1 MSRPRRDVLRQRLQQ
16 VFQEVFDDETIII
29 EEGTTAEDVDEW
41 DSLTHIILIVAT
53 EKEFGLRLN
62 AAEVGKLAN
71 VGALL
76 DILVARSMR

>member
-1 MSRPRRDVLRQRLQQ
+1 MNRPDRDVLRQRLQQ
-16 VFQEVFDDETIII
+16 VFREIFDDDTIII
-29 EEGTTAEDVDEW
+29 EDCTTAEDIDEW
-41 DSLTHIILIVAT
+41 DSLTHITLIVAA

-76 DILVARSMR
+76 DILVVRSTR

>member
-1 MSRPRRDVLRQRLQQ
+1 MNRPDRDVLRHRLQQ
-16 VFQEVFDDETIII
+16 VFREVFDDETIII

-41 DSLTHIILIVAT
+41 DSLTHITLIVAA

-76 DILVARSMR
+76 DILVVRSTR

>member
-1 MSRPRRDVLRQRLQQ
+1 MTARDREELQRRLQD
-16 VFQEVFDDETIII
+16 VFREVFDDETIVIN
-29 EEGTTAEDVDEW
+29 EGTTAEDVDEW
-41 DSLTHIILIVAT
+41 DSLTHIILIVAA

-76 DILVARSMR
+76 DILVVRSTR

>member
-1 MSRPRRDVLRQRLQQ
+1 MTTQDREVLQRRL
-16 VFQEVFDDETIII
+16 QEVFREVFDNETIII
-29 EEGTTAEDVDEW
+29 NEGTTAEDVDEW
-41 DSLTHIILIVAT
+41 DSLTHIILIVTT

-76 DILVARSMR
+76 DILVVRSTR

>member
-1 MSRPRRDVLRQRLQQ
+1 MTDRDRGVLQQRLQG
-16 VFQEVFDDETIII
+16 VFRQVFDDETIVINDD
-29 EEGTTAEDVDEW
+29 TTANDIAEW
-41 DSLTHIILIVAT
+41 DSLNHVILVVAA

-76 DILVARSMR
+76 DILVARSTR

>member
-1 MSRPRRDVLRQRLQQ
+1 MNRPDRDVLRQRLQQ
-16 VFQEVFDDETIII
+16 VFREVFDDDTIII
-29 EEGTTAEDVDEW
+29 EEGTTAEDIDEW
-41 DSLTHIILIVAT
+41 DSLTHITLIVAA

-76 DILVARSMR
+76 DILVVRSTR

>member
-1 MSRPRRDVLRQRLQQ
+1 MSRPHRDVLRQRLQQ

-76 DILVARSMR
+76 DILTVRSTR

>member
-1 MSRPRRDVLRQRLQQ
+1 MAEKDREELRQRLQQ
-16 VFQEVFDDETIII
+16 VFREVFDDEGIVIA
-29 EEGTTAEDVDEW
+29 EGTTAADVEEW
-41 DSLTHIILIVAT
+41 DSLMHITLMVAT

-76 DILVARSMR
+76 DILVTRSTS

>member
-1 MSRPRRDVLRQRLQQ
+1 MNRPDRDVLRQRLQH
-16 VFQEVFDDETIII
+16 VFREVFDDDTIII
-29 EEGTTAEDVDEW
+29 QEGTTAEDIDEW
-41 DSLTHIILIVAT
+41 DSLTHITLIVAA

-76 DILVARSMR
+76 DILVVRSTR

>member
-1 MSRPRRDVLRQRLQQ
+1 MTAPEREVLQQRLQE
-16 VFQEVFDDETIII
+16 VFREVFDDETIVIND
-29 EEGTTAEDVDEW
+29 ETTAEDIDEW
-41 DSLTHIILIVAT
+41 DSLNHIILIVAT

-76 DILVARSMR
+76 DILVVRSTR

>member
-1 MSRPRRDVLRQRLQQ
+1 MTDRDRGVLLRRLQG
-16 VFQEVFDDETIII
+16 VFREVFDDETIVIDDH
-29 EEGTTAEDVDEW
+29 TTAEDVDEW
-41 DSLTHIILIVAT
+41 DSLNHVILVVAA

-76 DILVARSMR
+76 DILVARSTR

>member
-1 MSRPRRDVLRQRLQQ
+1 MNRPDRDVLRHRLQQ
-16 VFQEVFDDETIII
+16 VFREVFDDETIII

-41 DSLTHIILIVAT
+41 DSLTHITLIVAA

-76 DILVARSMR
+76 DILAVRSTR

>member
-1 MSRPRRDVLRQRLQQ
+1 MTNRDRGILLQRLQG
-16 VFQEVFDDETIII
+16 VFREVFDDETIVIADD
-29 EEGTTAEDVDEW
+29 TTAEDVDDW
-41 DSLTHIILIVAT
+41 DSINHVVLVVAA

-76 DILVARSMR
+76 DILVTRTTR

>member
-1 MSRPRRDVLRQRLQQ
+1 MSRPHRDVLRQRLQQ

>member
-1 MSRPRRDVLRQRLQQ
+1 MSRPDRDVLRQRLQQ
-16 VFQEVFDDETIII
+16 VFQEVFDDETITI
-29 EEGTTAEDVDEW
+29 EESTTAEDVDEW
-41 DSLTHIILIVAT
+41 DSLTHIILVVAA

-76 DILVARSMR
+76 DILVARSTR

>member
-1 MSRPRRDVLRQRLQQ
+1 MNRPDRDVLRQRLQQ
-16 VFQEVFDDETIII
+16 VFREVFDDDRIII
-29 EEGTTAEDVDEW
+29 EEGTTAEDIDEW
-41 DSLTHIILIVAT
+41 DSLTHITLIVAA

-76 DILVARSMR
+76 DILVVRSTR